1 MSICVS
7 AYAHACLQ
15 RLEVSESP
23 GSAVTSSYAL
33 FIVGAGKETWVL
45 KSHAPNRW
53 TAQRTGKRKGVLENF
68 TFSSP
73 WIVTYEH
80 LDHQYQSIQR
90 KVWKENKTNPISNA
104 PHSCPSQGQRAGK
117 TLKCSWWQEGDEDW
131 PASRQLI
138 REQSEKKG
146 QMTFQ
151 PSLSSSFLYSNVC
164 TLSWGRM
171 LSLGL
176 CGKWCFPQKILT
188 WYLPSPPC
196 LGVHFPDPISSGLQ
210 RQKDSL
216 WSLNI

>member
-1 MSICVS
+1 MRSSLLVLERKLESS
-7 AYAHACLQ
+7 ATA
-15 RLEVSESP
+15 
-23 GSAVTSSYAL
+23 T
-33 FIVGAGKETWVL
+33 
-45 KSHAPNRW
+45 HAPNRW
-53 TAQRTGKRKGVLENF
+53 TAVPAQRTGKRKGVLGNF

-80 LDHQYQSIQR
+80 LDHQYQSNQR